1 MTRSVTRRLLFTL
14 SLLAAGCGSPPA
26 APPPLP
32 ASLYGEVAT
41 AVEQAR
47 ETVVRTP
54 RSAAAW
60 GELAMLFDAHDQ
72 LPEAQ
77 RCYRQAMEL
86 DASDP
91 RWPYLLAS
99 LLAGSDP
106 ATAEPLFR
114 AAAQNSSQPE
124 PNLRLAAM
132 LRDRGLPEE
141 AAKILRIEAA
151 AEPSVARIHYELARC
166 LEQTGLL
173 EEALEEALLATR
185 LAPQHRSVREL
196 AAELLSRSGRLE
208 EARLQADLA
217 RRLPRETAGWPDPL
231 REAVRRLR
239 RDPHWQASSLAMAA
253 TAGQMPAGEA
263 LAALAELASTHPDDW
278 TIAGEFAQLLLMAGD
293 YNAAIEAASTALA
306 VHPEAVGLWKIRGTS
321 HLLAE
326 HWEAAEADLSQAV
339 DRKPDDAAAWND
351 LAFVQ
356 EQLGRD
362 AAVTSLQTAIRLEPL
377 DVDKRIRLIELLIE
391 RQQFDDATREVDTM
405 EAIAGDVAAAAQ
417 LRAALAAAATATSPE
432 PILPADDRE

>member
-1 MTRSVTRRLLFTL
+1 MTRSAGRGLLFTL
-14 SLLAAGCGSPPA
+14 LLAAGCGSPPA

-32 ASLYGEVAT
+32 TSLYGEVAT

-77 RCYRQAMEL
+77 QCYRQAREL

-91 RWPYLLAS
+91 RWPYLLAC

-106 ATAEPLFR
+106 AAAEPLFR
-114 AAAQNSSQPE
+114 TAAKNSPQPE

-132 LRDRGLPEE
+132 LRDRGQPEE

-166 LEQTGLL
+166 LEQTSLL
-173 EEALEEALLATR
+173 EEAIEEALLATR

-208 EARLQADLA
+208 EARLQADVA
-217 RRLPRETAGWPDPL
+217 RRLPRETAGWPDPW
-231 REAVRRLR
+231 REAVRSLR

-253 TAGQMPAGEA
+253 TAGQIPAGEA

-306 VHPEAVGLWKIRGTS
+306 LHPQAVGLWKIRGTS

-362 AAVTSLQTAIRLEPL
+362 AAVASLKTAIRLEPL

-391 RQQFDDATREVDTM
+391 RRQFDDATREVDTM
-405 EAIAGDVAAAAQ
+405 EAIAGDVPAAAQ
-417 LRAALAAAATATSPE
+417 LREAIAAAATATSPE
-432 PILPADDRE
+432 PILPDDDRE

>member
-1 MTRSVTRRLLFTL
+1 MTRSAGRGLLFTL
-14 SLLAAGCGSPPA
+14 LLAAGCGSPPA

-32 ASLYGEVAT
+32 TSLYGEVAT

-77 RCYRQAMEL
+77 QCYRQAMEL

-91 RWPYLLAS
+91 RWPYLLAC

-106 ATAEPLFR
+106 AAAEPLFR
-114 AAAQNSSQPE
+114 TAAKNSPQPE

-132 LRDRGLPEE
+132 LRDRGQPEE

-166 LEQTGLL
+166 LEQTSLL
-173 EEALEEALLATR
+173 EEAIEEALLATR

-208 EARLQADLA
+208 EARMEADLA
-217 RRLPRETAGWPDPL
+217 RRLPRETAGWPDPW
-231 REAVRRLR
+231 REAVRSLR

-253 TAGQMPAGEA
+253 TAGQIPAGEA
-263 LAALAELASTHPDDW
+263 LAALAGLASTHPDDW

-306 VHPEAVGLWKIRGTS
+306 LHPQAVGLWKIRGTR

-362 AAVTSLQTAIRLEPL
+362 AAVASLKTAIRLEPL

-391 RQQFDDATREVDTM
+391 RRQFDDATREVDTM
-405 EAIAGDVAAAAQ
+405 EAIAGDVPAAAQ
-417 LRAALAAAATATSPE
+417 LREAIAAAATATSPE
-432 PILPADDRE
+432 PILPDDDRE